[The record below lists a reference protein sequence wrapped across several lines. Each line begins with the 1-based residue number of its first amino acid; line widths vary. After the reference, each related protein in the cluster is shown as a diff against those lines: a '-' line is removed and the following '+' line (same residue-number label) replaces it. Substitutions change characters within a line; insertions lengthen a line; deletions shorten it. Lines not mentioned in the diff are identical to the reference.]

1 MKIPKRAAVT
11 LLASGET
18 LVVSLAALVIL
29 CPTASAE
36 NWKWFECGGRS
47 YQWCQQSKTTLAREG
62 NRTQAI
68 NWPDQG
74 CTAPPESYACR
85 KGFWYYG

>member
-1 MKIPKRAAVT
+1 MKIVQRAAVA
-11 LLASGET
+11 LAASGEMLVVCLAT
-18 LVVSLAALVIL
+18 LVFLSPA
-29 CPTASAE
+29 ASAE
-36 NWKWFECGGRS
+36 NWKWFECGGQS
-47 YQWCQQSKTTLAREG
+47 YQWCQQSKATLAREG

-68 NWPDQG
+68 NWPDRG